1 MRMMIIGPAR
11 KLNIIRER
19 FRNFGVEFKV
29 DQQIYS
35 DSPSTAFSDEPEKQV
50 VPDAPDAEPPVK
62 EDLPPADKS
71 DKKLGKRAKKG

>member
-1 MRMMIIGPAR
+1 MMIIGPAR

-35 DSPSTAFSDEPEKQV
+35 DALSTAFSDEPEKQV
-50 VPDAPDAEPPVK
+50 VPAEPPVK

-71 DKKLGKRAKKG
+71 DKKVGKRAKKG

>member
-1 MRMMIIGPAR
+1 MMIIGPAR
-11 KLNIIRER
+11 KLNIIRQR

-35 DSPSTAFSDEPEKQV
+35 DVPSTAFSDEPENQV
-50 VPDAPDAEPPVK
+50 VPAEPTVK

-71 DKKLGKRAKKG
+71 DKKVGRRARKG